1 PGKPG
6 SFLFNPKA
14 LDVPK
19 RYPQSTGLLLG
30 FAAYL
35 IWGSF
40 PLIINQT
47 KFANP
52 IEVVTWRV
60 VFGFVFAA
68 LLITIMRRWKTIFGL
83 LRNPRKLKWLLL
95 AAVFIFI
102 NWEVYV
108 VAVATNNT
116 IESSLGYF
124 INPLITILFAV
135 LFLKEKLRRGQW
147 IALGIGLVAVLVLTI
162 DYGRPPFIALTL
174 ALSFAIYSL
183 AKNKVG
189 GKINAV
195 ESFTL
200 ESLLVLPIAIGQ
212 LLFMATL
219 EPVML
224 TSSPL
229 HASVLIGFGIMTA
242 VPLILFGAAASRVP
256 LSTIGFIQYLTP
268 VLQFL
273 TAFFI
278 LGEPMP
284 AVRWIGFS
292 LVWFS
297 LVILTFDALRARRKA
312 LQIQPIS

>member
-1 PGKPG
+1 
-6 SFLFNPKA
+6 
-14 LDVPK
+14 VPQK
-19 RYPQSTGLLLG
+19 SSHNTGLLLG
-30 FAAYL
+30 LSAYL

-40 PLIINQT
+40 PLIISQT

-60 VFGFVFAA
+60 VFGFLFAA
-68 LLITIMRRWKTIFGL
+68 VLITAMKRWGTIVGL
-83 LRNPRKLKWLLL
+83 IKNPKKLRWLML

-135 LFLKEKLRRGQW
+135 VFLREKLRKGQW
-147 IALGIGLVAVLVLTI
+147 IAIGIGALAVLVLTF
-162 DYGRPPFIALTL
+162 DYGRLPFIALTL
-174 ALSFAIYSL
+174 AVSFAIYSL

-200 ESLLVLPIAIGQ
+200 ESMLVMPIALGQ
-212 LLFMATL
+212 LFFLGTQ
-219 EPVML
+219 EQVMFG
-224 TSSPL
+224 S
-229 HASVLIGFGIMTA
+229 SVLHGSVLVGFGIMTA
-242 VPLILFGAAASRVP
+242 IPLILFGAAASRVP

-278 LGEPMP
+278 LQEPMP
-284 AVRWIGFS
+284 AVRWIGFG
-292 LVWFS
+292 LVWIS
-297 LVILTFDALRARRKA
+297 LFVLTADAIRTRRKTVVTV
-312 LQIQPIS
+312 LS